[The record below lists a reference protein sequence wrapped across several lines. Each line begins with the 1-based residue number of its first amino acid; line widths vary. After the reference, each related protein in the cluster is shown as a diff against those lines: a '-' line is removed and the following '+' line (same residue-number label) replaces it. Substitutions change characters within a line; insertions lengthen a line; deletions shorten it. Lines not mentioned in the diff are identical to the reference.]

1 MASQAPVRRRN
12 AEATRAA
19 ILASARAC
27 FTRAG
32 YDGAGVRE
40 IAAGAGV
47 SAMLVNRYFGSKE
60 KLFAE
65 VCADTMAAPMILAD
79 DNLAA
84 DDMALHMAKALVDIT
99 GKGATPMDGFLI
111 LLHSASSKTAAK
123 IGRAEIEKHHFKTLA
138 GAIDG
143 ELVPQRA
150 ALMLGLVAGF
160 QVMRQ
165 MIGLS
170 SLTKAKPADLVKL
183 LTPLIRQLIVVGE
196 LPKKAAPGKTKT
208 KGKKP

>member
-1 MASQAPVRRRN
+1 MEKKPVASKRPRN
-12 AEATRAA
+12 AIATRAA
-19 ILASARAC
+19 ILASARKA
-27 FTRAG
+27 FAQKG

-47 SAMLVNRYFGSKE
+47 TAVLVNRYFGSKE

-65 VCADTMAAPMILAD
+65 VCADTMATPMVLAA

-84 DDMALHMAKALVDIT
+84 DDMARHMAEALVEIT
-99 GKGATPMDGFLI
+99 ETGSAPLDGFMI
-111 LLHSASSKTAAK
+111 LLHSASSRTAAK

-138 GAIDG
+138 GALDG

-170 SLTKAKPADLVKL
+170 SLTKAKPADLVEL
-183 LTPLIRQLIVVGE
+183 LTPLIRQLIVVE
-196 LPKKAAPGKTKT
+196 ETPKVTR
-208 KGKKP
+208 KGKGR

>member
-1 MASQAPVRRRN
+1 MEKKPVASKRPRN
-12 AEATRAA
+12 AIATRAA
-19 ILASARAC
+19 ILASARKA
-27 FTRAG
+27 FAQKG

-47 SAMLVNRYFGSKE
+47 TAVLVNRYFGSKE

-65 VCADTMAAPMILAD
+65 VCADTMSTPMVLAA

-84 DDMALHMAKALVDIT
+84 DDMARHMAEALVEIT
-99 GKGATPMDGFLI
+99 ETGATPLDGFMI
-111 LLHSASSKTAAK
+111 LLHSASSRTAAK

-138 GAIDG
+138 GALDG

-170 SLTKAKPADLVKL
+170 SLTKAKPTDLVEL
-183 LTPLIRQLIVVGE
+183 LTPLIRQLIVVE
-196 LPKKAAPGKTKT
+196 ETPKVTR
-208 KGKKP
+208 KGKGR

>member
-65 VCADTMAAPMILAD
+65 VCADTMAAPMILATD
-79 DNLAA
+79 GRFFDPAA
-84 DDMALHMAKALVDIT
+84 FSLKQNRRQNRSCRNREASFQDI
-99 GKGATPMDGFLI
+99 GG
-111 LLHSASSKTAAK
+111 SN
-123 IGRAEIEKHHFKTLA
+123 
-138 GAIDG
+138 
-143 ELVPQRA
+143 
-150 ALMLGLVAGF
+150 
-160 QVMRQ
+160 
-165 MIGLS
+165 
-170 SLTKAKPADLVKL
+170 
-183 LTPLIRQLIVVGE
+183 
-196 LPKKAAPGKTKT
+196 
-208 KGKKP
+208 

>member
-1 MASQAPVRRRN
+1 MEKKPVASKRPRN
-12 AEATRAA
+12 AIATRAA
-19 ILASARAC
+19 ILASARKA
-27 FTRAG
+27 FAQKG

-47 SAMLVNRYFGSKE
+47 TAVLVNRYFGSKE

-65 VCADTMAAPMILAD
+65 VCADTMATPMVLAA

-84 DDMALHMAKALVDIT
+84 DDMARHMAEALVEIT
-99 GKGATPMDGFLI
+99 ETGAAPLDGFMI
-111 LLHSASSKTAAK
+111 LLHSASSRTAAK

-138 GAIDG
+138 GALDG

-170 SLTKAKPADLVKL
+170 SLTKAKPADLVEL
-183 LTPLIRQLIVVGE
+183 LTPLIRQLIVVE
-196 LPKKAAPGKTKT
+196 ETPKVTR
-208 KGKKP
+208 KGKGR